1 MAALGNWCTR
11 FCIAEP
17 VFAKRNLKRSAWGVG
32 LAVLLMTQAAAQGQ
46 AASQAGVAPTPLP
59 PVSAP
64 SPDVAS
70 GARGSPATSARPW
83 IAIPR
88 LTGRLTA
95 ADVGLVINTA
105 DPDSVAVGRHY
116 IAARKLK
123 PAQVLR
129 LQLPIKPTLTPEEFE
144 VLRQAIQRRFGPATQ
159 ALALAWTVPYAVD
172 CNAITG
178 ALALGFDPEL
188 CRNGCGASRSSRYFN
203 AATDRPMALL
213 GWRPAML
220 LAAPSVEAARAMI
233 DRGVASDG
241 QLAQRGRPPVSA
253 MLLQTDDAAR
263 SVRRVL
269 YPEPGLRRAVGVDV
283 QVVPAAELANAK
295 RVVMVSTGSV
305 FPTLQPRP
313 DWVPGGLGD
322 HLTSFGGDLLGAHG
336 QGTAL
341 DWIASGATASH
352 GSVSEPCNH
361 LQKFPHPQVLL
372 GHYVQGAT
380 AIEAYWKSV
389 AWPQQSLFIGEPLA
403 APFSPR
409 LVATSPVQSPPV
421 QSPPVQPALV
431 QPPPV
436 QPPLE
441 EPPSAPPQSVTP

>member
-1 MAALGNWCTR
+1 MAGMAM
-11 FCIAEP
+11 
-17 VFAKRNLKRSAWGVG
+17 
-32 LAVLLMTQAAAQGQ
+32 AVLAQASAQGLPASQ
-46 AASQAGVAPTPLP
+46 SVSQSVSQPISQQTAQASAASV
-59 PVSAP
+59 
-64 SPDVAS
+64 
-70 GARGSPATSARPW
+70 ARPTARAASAAPAAPAAPARAW
-83 IAIPR
+83 LPIP
-88 LTGRLTA
+88 LLAGRLTA
-95 ADVGLVINTA
+95 ADVGLVINIA
-105 DPDSVAVGRHY
+105 DPYSVAVGRHY

-129 LQLPIKPTLTPEEFE
+129 LQLPIKTALTPEEFD
-144 VLRQAIQRRFGPATQ
+144 VLAQKIQRQFGPAIQ

-188 CRNGCGASRSSRYFN
+188 CRNSCAVSRVSRYFN
-203 AATDRPMALL
+203 TGTHRPLAAL

-220 LAAPSVEAARAMI
+220 LAAPTENAAKAMI

-241 QLAQRGRPPVSA
+241 SLAQRGRPPVA
-253 MLLQTDDAAR
+253 ALLLNTDDAAR
-263 SVRRVL
+263 AVRRVL
-269 YPEPGLRRAVGVDV
+269 YPEPGLRSALGLDV
-283 QVVPAAELANAK
+283 QVVPAAELARAR

-305 FPTLQPRP
+305 FPPLQPAP

-341 DWIASGATASH
+341 EWISSGATASH

-372 GHYVQGAT
+372 GHYLQGAT

-403 APFSPR
+403 APFSPPLSPTLSPTLLPR
-409 LVATSPVQSPPV
+409 LA
-421 QSPPVQPALV
+421 
-431 QPPPV
+431 
-436 QPPLE
+436 PPLS
-441 EPPSAPPQSVTP
+441 PRLAPQPMPGAPAVP